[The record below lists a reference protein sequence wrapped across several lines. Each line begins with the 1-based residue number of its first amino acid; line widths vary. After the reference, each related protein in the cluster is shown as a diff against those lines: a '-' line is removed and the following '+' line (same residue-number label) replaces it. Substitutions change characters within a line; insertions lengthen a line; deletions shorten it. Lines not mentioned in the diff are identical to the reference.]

1 MSPLGED
8 KMLDLLPA
16 EMARLVFDECGDD
29 VERSPKMFDECVAYL
44 DNILAQRRNEL
55 IKMDLLDQMIA
66 LGRELRDYCYRRG
79 GKA

>member
-1 MSPLGED
+1 MLGNEPLGED

-44 DNILAQRRNEL
+44 DKIWRNAGMNSQRWIFS
-55 IKMDLLDQMIA
+55 IK
-66 LGRELRDYCYRRG
+66 
-79 GKA
+79 